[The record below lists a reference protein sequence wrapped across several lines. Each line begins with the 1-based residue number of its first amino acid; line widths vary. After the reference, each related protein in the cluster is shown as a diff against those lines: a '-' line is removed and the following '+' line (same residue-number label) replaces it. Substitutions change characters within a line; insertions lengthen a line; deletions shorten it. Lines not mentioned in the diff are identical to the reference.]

1 MKTRTRRDTLFIAGI
16 LVFTVLCLVLRE
28 IFKYGAVMSRLAAIH
43 FQGTFAL
50 EVVHALRT

>member
-28 IFKYGAVMSRLAAIH
+28 IFKYGAVMSRLAAVY
-43 FQGTFAL
+43 FQGTIAL
-50 EVVHALRT
+50 EVVHA